1 MRRRITKEQLLA
13 IKEASI
19 WQKVIGGIGA
29 VAGGG
34 KIAGS
39 LLFFFAPAI
48 LGFSGGVIGSKLTSP
63 RKEDFD
69 RMQDDA
75 YAADLENRTDR
86 LRSLPPRQVPK
97 REGREGIWR
106 P

>member
-1 MRRRITKEQLLA
+1 
-13 IKEASI
+13 
-19 WQKVIGGIGA
+19 
-29 VAGGG
+29 
-34 KIAGS
+34 
-39 LLFFFAPAI
+39 
-48 LGFSGGVIGSKLTSP
+48 VIGSKLTSP